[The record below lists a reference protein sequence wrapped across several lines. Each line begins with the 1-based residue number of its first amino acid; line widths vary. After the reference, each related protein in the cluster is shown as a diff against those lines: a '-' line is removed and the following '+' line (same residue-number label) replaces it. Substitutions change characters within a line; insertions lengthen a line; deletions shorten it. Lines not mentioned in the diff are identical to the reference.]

1 MPHSGGADEGSG
13 RCTLTMPFAAAD
25 LTMNGRGMTGLV
37 LTGAGNVGMTR
48 RILSDLLVL
57 PRLAGSLHIAL
68 HDIDPERLSTAEA
81 LARTLNAETGA
92 GARIEAHSEL
102 RPALEG
108 ADYVVCQLS
117 VGDFDTTLRD
127 FEIPYRYGV
136 RQTIADTIGIGGIFR
151 GLRTIPVLVDLARH
165 MTQTCPDAWLLSYT
179 DPLVMTLWAVREATG
194 LKNVA
199 GLCHGVRDTHASLA
213 DLVGREVSEVDF
225 LTAGITHQAF
235 VLHFAAEGRSL
246 YPDLAQAVA
255 ADPRLDR
262 HVRTEMWRHLGYY
275 PTESSEHS
283 AEYVPWFL
291 RHQAEI
297 SRLGLQVGE
306 YLDRVGQN
314 LHSYEQVRRRLADGR
329 PMLTRWQ
336 DPEIASD
343 VLTALITGEVR
354 QTNLTV
360 ANQGL
365 IPQLPAECFV
375 EVPAVI
381 GARGI
386 ISTPIEGYPPHLA
399 ALNRS
404 YLAVA
409 ELTVRAALDQRT
421 DHILHAAMLDPN
433 TAATLALPDITR
445 LCQEMIDAHRELLPW
460 TAKHPT
466 VRFGPAPTSTKDAQ

>member
-1 MPHSGGADEGSG
+1 MPRSGAAAERSDQ
-13 RCTLTMPFAAAD
+13 CTLTMAFAVAD

-37 LTGAGNVGMTR
+37 LTGAGNVEMTR

-57 PRLAGSLHIAL
+57 PGLAGALRIAL

-81 LARTLNAETGA
+81 LARALNAETGA
-92 GARIEAHSEL
+92 GAQIEAHDEL
-102 RPALEG
+102 RHALEG

-117 VGDFDTTLRD
+117 VGDFNTTLRD

-136 RQTIADTIGIGGIFR
+136 RQTIADTIGVGGIFR
-151 GLRTIPVLVDLARH
+151 GLRTIPVLVDLALD
-165 MTQTCPDAWLLSYT
+165 MTQMCPDAWLLSYT

-199 GLCHGVRDTHASLA
+199 GLCHGVRETHATLA
-213 DLVGREVSEVDF
+213 DLVGRELSEVDF

-235 VLHFAAEGRSL
+235 VLRFAADGRSL
-246 YPDLAQAVA
+246 YPDLARAVA

-262 HVRTEMWRHLGYY
+262 HVRTQMWRHLGYY
-275 PTESSEHS
+275 PTESSEHA

-297 SRLGLQVGE
+297 TRLGLRVGE
-306 YLDRVGQN
+306 NLDRVGQN
-314 LHSYEQVRRRLADGR
+314 LHSYEQIRRGLADGR

-343 VLTALITGEVR
+343 VLTALITGEPR
-354 QTNLTV
+354 QTSLTV

-365 IPQLPAECFV
+365 IPQLPADCFV

-381 GARGI
+381 DARGI
-386 ISTPIEGYPPHLA
+386 APTPIEGYPPHLA
-399 ALNRS
+399 ALNRC
-404 YLAVA
+404 YLSVA
-409 ELTVRAALDQRT
+409 ELTVRAALDHRT

-433 TAATLALPDITR
+433 TAATLTLPDITR
-445 LCQEMIDAHRELLPW
+445 LCQEMIEAHRDLLPW
-460 TAKHPT
+460 TAKDLAA
-466 VRFGPAPTSTKDAQ
+466 RFEHRAASTKDAK